1 MPTLEERLC
10 DLLVEVCGSKEIL
23 QPGVDLL
30 DSGALDSLAFI
41 ELLDGLADLGYE
53 IAPTQVDRNAFR
65 TVEGIAAL
73 CREAE
78 KS

>member
-1 MPTLEERLC
+1 MPTLEDKLRA
-10 DLLVEVCGSKEIL
+10 LLAEVCGSEEVL

-41 ELLDGLADLGYE
+41 ELLDGLADMGYE

-73 CREAE
+73 CRAAK